1 MPAYAEETLAV
12 HHPGAPTANG
22 VNIAPTVGRGGLT
35 VLNRE
40 KSSWTLDEY
49 VVVGELWLKR
59 GRSVGVSDPD
69 VKALAALLGRSTASI
84 SRRVGNFAG
93 TDRPGSGLK
102 PITGDALSLWTKI
115 RGNPA
120 AVAEAVRN
128 ARARLELLNTEG
140 PDAASFDV
148 RVVEP
153 ERPGTEPVPVSSPEQ
168 VREAKQDEATL
179 REAFRSW
186 REASGHRL
194 HGIEIS
200 VSNSTLRVDLFDPD
214 TNVLIEVKAR
224 ADRDHL
230 RFAVGQLYDYRRYI
244 HFVAR
249 LAVLVPRRP
258 TDDLMGLLDSAHV
271 DCIWPDGNDFATRS
285 AEIRADL
292 ISGATGG

>member
-1 MPAYAEETLAV
+1 
-12 HHPGAPTANG
+12 
-22 VNIAPTVGRGGLT
+22 

-59 GRSVGVSDPD
+59 GRSVGISDPD
-69 VKALAALLGRSTASI
+69 VKALATLLGRSPASI

-102 PITGDALSLWTKI
+102 PITGEFLSFWKKI
-115 RGNPA
+115 RENPA
-120 AVAEAVRN
+120 AVAEAARN

-140 PDAASFDV
+140 PEAASFDV
-148 RVVEP
+148 RVVDP
-153 ERPGTEPVPVSSPEQ
+153 QRPGTESVPVSSKEQ
-168 VREAKQDEATL
+168 QREAKQDEAKL

-186 REASGHRL
+186 RELNGGRL
-194 HGIEIS
+194 RGIEIS
-200 VSNSTLRVDLFDPD
+200 TSNSTLRVDLFDPED
-214 TNVLIEVKAR
+214 NVLIEVKAR
-224 ADRDHL
+224 AERDYL

-244 HFVAR
+244 RFVAR

-258 TDDLMGLLDSAHV
+258 ADDLMGLLDSAHV
-271 DCIWPDGNDFATRS
+271 DCIWPDGNGFATRS

-292 ISGATGG
+292 LGDTTGH